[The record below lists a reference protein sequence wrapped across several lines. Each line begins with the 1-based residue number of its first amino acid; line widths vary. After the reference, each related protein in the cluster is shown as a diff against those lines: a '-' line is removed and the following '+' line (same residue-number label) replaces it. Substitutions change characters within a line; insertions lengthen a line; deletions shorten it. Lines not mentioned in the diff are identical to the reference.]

1 MARGTWMRSTL
12 CMGRWSKA
20 GARRSAL
27 RAGPGFCS
35 VGRMNFRL
43 GLSVMTALVVAA
55 CNDGGGGE
63 GDATAS
69 GTGADTGAETD
80 DPPATEVE
88 IEDFFE
94 LAEAA
99 YCEWAVACRAF
110 GVEERCRDVNH
121 FEDRLSMRMLSGV
134 GSGDSLP
141 TAYYKEAVE
150 VGRVDYD
157 KKAAATCLAY
167 VRGQSCD
174 LPEVHTYSEDELAG
188 QAACEGLF
196 KGRMGRNGPCLA
208 AIECAEAAVCGF
220 DPNCTDMCCV
230 GACRVLPATPKLGE
244 PCNNVCEVDTYC
256 AFDPNTGMSTVC
268 TASPT
273 VGQPCP
279 DFSCAGSSSCDF
291 DGGGMPVCMAK
302 KPAGAACGGDGGTCD
317 VGLECTRD
325 QNYDNG
331 VCLRPADEGEP
342 CDPLSPDVVCRRLD
356 NICDVATNKC
366 APPPGN
372 GEPCPGYR
380 CRGDFFC
387 AVGNNVQKCSPVADA
402 GEGCGYPDFD
412 GSYVPCSGDN
422 VCDPNDD
429 FSDFKCV
436 PPNPASPC
444 PVPEDPLAGG

>member
-1 MARGTWMRSTL
+1 
-12 CMGRWSKA
+12 
-20 GARRSAL
+20 
-27 RAGPGFCS
+27 
-35 VGRMNFRL
+35 MNFRL
-43 GLSVMTALVVAA
+43 GLSLMAALVVAA

-69 GTGADTGAETD
+69 ETGADTGAETG

-88 IEDFFE
+88 VEDFFA

-121 FEDRLSMRMLSGV
+121 FEDRLSIRMLSGV
-134 GSGDSLP
+134 GPSDSLP
-141 TAYYKEAVE
+141 TTYYKEAVE

-174 LPEVHTYSEDELAG
+174 LPAVHEYSEDELAG
-188 QAACEGLF
+188 QAACAGLF
-196 KGRMGRNGPCLA
+196 KGRMGKNGPCLS

-230 GACRVLPATPKLGE
+230 GACRVLAATPKLGE
-244 PCNNVCEVDTYC
+244 ACNGTCEDDAYC
-256 AFDPNTGMSTVC
+256 DFNLDAPVC
-268 TASPT
+268 TANPAL
-273 VGQPCP
+273 GQPCP
-279 DFSCAGSSSCDF
+279 NSGCASGSSCEYV
-291 DGGGMPVCMAK
+291 GGDTPVCIALK
-302 KPAGAACGGDGGTCD
+302 AAGAACEYEGQCIA
-317 VGLECTRD
+317 GLVCAHD
-325 QNYDNG
+325 QNYENG
-331 VCLRPADEGEP
+331 VCLRPADEGES
-342 CDPLSPDVVCRRLD
+342 CDPFSPDVVCRRFD
-356 NICDVATNKC
+356 NRCDLATEKC
-366 APPPGN
+366 APLPGN
-372 GEPCPGYR
+372 GEPCEDYR

-387 AVGNNVQKCSPVADA
+387 AVSNNVQKCSPVADA
-402 GEGCGYPDFD
+402 GEGCGDPNFE

-429 FSDFKCV
+429 FSDYKCV
-436 PPNPASPC
+436 TPDPASPC